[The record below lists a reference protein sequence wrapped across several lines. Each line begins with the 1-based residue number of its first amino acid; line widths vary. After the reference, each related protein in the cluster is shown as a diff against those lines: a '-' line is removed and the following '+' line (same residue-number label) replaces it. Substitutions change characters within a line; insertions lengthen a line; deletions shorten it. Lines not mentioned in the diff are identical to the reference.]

1 MLKLELVPDLNH
13 CIETV
18 AKKEYNDI
26 VHKLLSTEDVNDELT
41 NKAEI
46 LRLFL
51 ETADFKK
58 LRAQSEPH
66 LLKGEQVRFIVY
78 LHDSIVKYEMHTQT
92 QPHRKD

>member
-18 AKKEYNDI
+18 AKKEYNET
-26 VHKLLSTEDVNDELT
+26 VHRLLSSEDTSDELK

-58 LRAQSEPH
+58 LRAESEPH
-66 LLKGEQVRFIVY
+66 LLQGEQVRFIVY
-78 LHDSIVKYEMHTQT
+78 LQDSAVVKYEMRT
-92 QPHRKD
+92 

>member
-1 MLKLELVPDLNH
+1 MLKLELAPDLDH

-18 AKKEYNDI
+18 AKKEYNET
-26 VHKLLSTEDVNDELT
+26 VQQLLSDRAASDKLK

-58 LRAQSEPH
+58 LRAESEAH
-66 LLKGEQVRFIVY
+66 LLQGEQVRFIVY
-78 LHDSIVKYEMHTQT
+78 LQDGVVKYQMRT
-92 QPHRKD
+92 

>member
-1 MLKLELVPDLNH
+1 MLKIELVPDLNH

-18 AKKEYNDI
+18 AKKEYNET
-26 VHKLLSTEDVNDELT
+26 VHRLLSSEDTGDELK

-58 LRAQSEPH
+58 LRAESEPH
-66 LLKGEQVRFIVY
+66 LLQGEQVRFIVY
-78 LHDSIVKYEMHTQT
+78 LQDGVLKYEMRTQT
-92 QPHRKD
+92 KPQ